1 MKKLSE
7 TDIQNMIN
15 DNWVPDYSAIRNQ
28 VKKQLHLSECIPVK
42 QPLPQNITLDFHNK
56 TEEQAWQEI
65 LTSIQSG
72 VKTATVITGAS
83 GILKKKFQTWATES
97 IISPSIESFKPL
109 NNGSFFVKFHK
120 RKKTDL

>member
-15 DNWVPDYSAIRNQ
+15 DNWIPDYNSVRNQ
-28 VKKQLHLSECIPVK
+28 VKKQLHLSERIPIER
-42 QPLPQNITLDFHNK
+42 PLPTNATLDFHNK
-56 TEEQAWQEI
+56 TEEQAWQELI
-65 LTSIQSG
+65 TAIQSG
-72 VKTATVITGAS
+72 AKTATVITGAS
-83 GILKKKFQTWATES
+83 GILKQKFQIWATES
-97 IISPSIESFKPL
+97 IISTSIESFKPL